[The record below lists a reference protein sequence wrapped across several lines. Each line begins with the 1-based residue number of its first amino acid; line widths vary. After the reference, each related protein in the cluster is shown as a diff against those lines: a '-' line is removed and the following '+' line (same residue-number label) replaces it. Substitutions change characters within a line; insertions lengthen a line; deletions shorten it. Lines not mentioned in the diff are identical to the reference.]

1 MPAIRNARRSHS
13 QGRHSG
19 RLENRVPIAYDNEG
33 WEVPL
38 GRATLQDLFLTRGD
52 SLRLTPSDIPPP
64 STTSHLVPSSD
75 LEADPVPEI
84 VAVASNGNTG
94 HVRPRSNSAI
104 SAASSTSSSSFAPT
118 QSFSQTNMAGNT
130 RAKAKPYSRPGNRI
144 PRPRNAFIIFRSY
157 FNSRH
162 APLPSVD
169 GTKTNQNEVSKQ
181 AAKEW
186 KSMTPEQQKPF
197 QEQAKQEKEEH
208 HLLYPDYRYAP
219 NGKKSAPAKPKPKTR
234 MTQAALRRKAR
245 QLRAEFSDSESE
257 GEDSYSDRSAT
268 PIVAAPPAHNLRPR
282 AEAPRYISPEPSPAE
297 RSPSPTPSVP
307 QSPAS
312 SNDEEPSDG
321 EDGWVET
328 EDIPTLKLPLPL
340 PPVAIKPL
348 TGQGV
353 DPDNMYIPLFVHD
366 DIFPSTRID
375 ANVLWASWSSQMA
388 ADVLS
393 NDPLSPLAEASSSSA
408 STSSPGGRLS
418 PLSIAPRF
426 GYETSYGQLVGT
438 LDDLFNTQSAPIPPE
453 LDIDFGDW
461 LNFPEDS
468 DSAGT
473 SGLGTELPQ

>member
-52 SLRLTPSDIPPP
+52 SSRLTPRDIPPP
-64 STTSHLVPSSD
+64 STTSHLDPSSD
-75 LEADPVPEI
+75 SEADPVPEI
-84 VAVASNGNTG
+84 VAVASNGNTD

-104 SAASSTSSSSFAPT
+104 SAPSSTSSSSFAPT
-118 QSFSQTNMAGNT
+118 QSFSQTNMAGTT
-130 RAKAKPYSRPGNRI
+130 RAQAKPYNRPGNRI

-157 FNSRH
+157 YNLQH
-162 APLPSVD
+162 APLPSAD

-197 QEQAKQEKEEH
+197 QEQAKREKEEH

-219 NGKKSAPAKPKPKTR
+219 NGKKGAPAKPKPKTR
-234 MTQAALRRKAR
+234 MTQAAMRRK
-245 QLRAEFSDSESE
+245 E
-257 GEDSYSDRSAT
+257 SYSDRSAT
-268 PIVAAPPAHNLRPR
+268 PIVAAPPARNLRPR
-282 AEAPRYISPEPSPAE
+282 AEIPRYVSPEPSPAE

-321 EDGWVET
+321 EDEWVET

-340 PPVAIKPL
+340 PPVTIKPL

-366 DIFPSTRID
+366 DVFPSTRID
-375 ANVLWASWSSQMA
+375 PNVLWASWSSHMA

-393 NDPLSPLAEASSSSA
+393 NDPCSPLAEASSSASA
-408 STSSPGGRLS
+408 SSPGGRLS
-418 PLSIAPRF
+418 PLSIEPRF
-426 GYETSYGQLVGT
+426 GYETSYGQLFGT
-438 LDDLFNTQSAPIPPE
+438 LDDLFNAQSAPIPPE
-453 LDIDFGDW
+453 LDINFGDW

-468 DSAGT
+468 DSAST
-473 SGLGTELPQ
+473 SGPGTELPQ